1 MKSAL
6 APRVGMQDRR
16 VLALLALVLGIVGGV
31 LFLVEALR
39 FGQNPTID
47 LDFIVDRLLL
57 FTVAI
62 LVIFGGFVVWR
73 GNALGGGLLNIILGV
88 IGLVLGLSL
97 AASLLAL
104 LSGILGLVAGPSR
117 RR

>member
-1 MKSAL
+1 MK
-6 APRVGMQDRR
+6 PRRASPVGVQDRR

-47 LDFIVDRLLL
+47 LSFILDRLLL
-57 FTVAI
+57 FVVAI
-62 LVIFGGFVVWR
+62 LVILGGVVIWR

-88 IGLVLGLSL
+88 IGFVLSLGLTG
-97 AASLLAL
+97 SLLAL
-104 LSGILGLVAGPSR
+104 ISGILGLVAGPSR